1 MKKLVELSVEDF
13 LEAVASDCPAPG
25 GGSVA
30 AVEGAFAA
38 SLVEMVSRLTLG
50 KEKFR
55 EHEALMSDA
64 LGEAY
69 RLRTQFMDLTDLDTE
84 AYDNVT
90 AAYRMPKGTDEEK
103 ADRSSAI
110 QHALK
115 MATNIPLET
124 MQRAQACLDLI
135 GRIKGKINPNCDSD
149 LNVAELSARAS
160 LEGAWQNV
168 LTNLSGIRD
177 TEFVEKTKNDCIMR
191 GMVEGK

>member
-1 MKKLVELSVEDF
+1 LKKLVELSVADF
-13 LEAVASDCPAPG
+13 LEMVASDCPTPG

-30 AVEGAFAA
+30 AVQGALAA

-50 KEKFR
+50 KDKFK
-55 EHEALMSDA
+55 EHEALMTAS
-64 LGEAY
+64 LEEAY
-69 RLRTQFMDLTDLDTE
+69 RLRTQFLDLTDLDTE

-90 AAYRMPKGTDEEK
+90 AAYRMPKATDEER
-103 ADRSSAI
+103 AERSSAI

-124 MQRAQACLDLI
+124 MQRAQACLDII
-135 GRIKGKINPNCDSD
+135 GRIKGRINPNCDSD

-168 LTNLSGIRD
+168 LTNLNGIKD
-177 TEFVEKTKNDCIMR
+177 AEFVEKTKNDCLMR
-191 GMVEGK
+191 GMAGKR